1 MLELQDDR
9 QIINLDQPWIQAQKQ
24 ELLSPTERDKL
35 TRELL
40 TRFTGQTSAAN
51 QPIDAKQARRA
62 LYALLIQAPPF
73 HFKQSELKAIDQ
85 LLASEQHDCT
95 VHAINTRAK
104 PNAGTQ
110 LMLWRG
116 DITTLACDAI
126 VNAAN
131 SALLGYFRPD
141 HPCIDNAIHA
151 KAGPRLRDDCAQI
164 MQLQGHPEATGAA
177 KITRGYHLPARFVLH
192 TVGPIHRGDDQLSEG
207 SEWLAQSYRSC
218 LELTSQLPTIRSL
231 AFCCISTGVFGF
243 PASAASQIAVDNVNE
258 WINQRPDR
266 FDTIVFNV
274 FSDRDQWLYT
284 ERLSNHHHE

>member
-1 MLELQDDR
+1 MLELQDYR
-9 QIINLDQPWIQAQKQ
+9 QIINLDQPWIPVQEQ
-24 ELLSPTERDKL
+24 ELLSPTKQKKL

-40 TRFTGQTSAAN
+40 ARFTGQTSAAN
-51 QPIDAKQARRA
+51 QPVDAKQARRT

-73 HFKQSELKAIDQ
+73 QFKESELQAIDQ

-116 DITTLACDAI
+116 DITTLACDAV

-131 SALLGYFRPD
+131 SALLGCFRPD

-164 MQLQGHPEATGAA
+164 MQLQGNPEATGAA
-177 KITRGYHLPARFVLH
+177 KSTRGYHLPARFVLH
-192 TVGPIHRGDDQLSEG
+192 TVGPIHRGDDRISEE
-207 SEWLAQSYRSC
+207 SEWLAKSYRSC
-218 LELTSQLPTIRSL
+218 LELASQLPSIRSL

-243 PASAASQIAVDNVNE
+243 PASVASQIAVDTVSE

-274 FSDRDQWLYT
+274 FSERDQWLYT
-284 ERLSNHHHE
+284 ERLSRHHHD

>member
-1 MLELQDDR
+1 M
-9 QIINLDQPWIQAQKQ
+9 
-24 ELLSPTERDKL
+24 
-35 TRELL
+35 
-40 TRFTGQTSAAN
+40 
-51 QPIDAKQARRA
+51 
-62 LYALLIQAPPF
+62 
-73 HFKQSELKAIDQ
+73 
-85 LLASEQHDCT
+85 
-95 VHAINTRAK
+95 
-104 PNAGTQ
+104 
-110 LMLWRG
+110 
-116 DITTLACDAI
+116 
-126 VNAAN
+126 
-131 SALLGYFRPD
+131 LGYFRPD

-151 KAGPRLRDDCAQI
+151 KAGPRLRDDWAQI

-207 SEWLAQSYRSC
+207 SEWLAQSYRSF

-284 ERLSNHHHE
+284 ERLSRKHHE